1 MSFSPAALGTPPIV
15 LTPASLEA
23 LGAPFAN
30 RGSNPTSGAWP
41 ASNRALY
48 VPFTLRTAATVYKVF
63 WANGATASGNVDMGI
78 FASTSGK
85 PGALVIST
93 GSTAQSGTDTLQTI
107 DIADT
112 QLVGGVLYY
121 MALVNSGSTGTF
133 YRYTTPV
140 ANLLTMLGCC
150 QSATSLPLA
159 ANPTIATLA
168 SSYTPMFGLVF
179 DTSAVL

>member
-1 MSFSPAALGTPPIV
+1 MSYSQPALDLPPLV
-15 LTPASLEA
+15 LTIQSQEC
-23 LGAPFAN
+23 LGSPLAQRA
-30 RGSNPTSGAWP
+30 GNPSSGAWP
-41 ASNRALY
+41 SSNRAIY
-48 VPFTLRTAATVYKVF
+48 VPFSLRITATVVKVF

-93 GSTAQSGTDTLQTI
+93 GSTAQSGTATLQTI

-121 MALVNSGSTGTF
+121 MALVNSGTTGTF
-133 YRYTTPV
+133 YRYTTPIATV
-140 ANLLTMLGCC
+140 ATMMGCC

-159 ANPTIATLA
+159 ANPTIATLTSA
-168 SSYTPMFGLVF
+168 YTPMFGLVF